1 MASVRNSGSASSV
14 WSIWSWRRPTDSIRF
29 GFSHHEMYR
38 LWSFWD
44 GGGGL
49 SPISKPHDYYQSQGE
64 CTVRN
69 PPGKEIYRKGN
80 HSIFEVRLISN
91 DLSKIVKYFLRQD
104 SSGGW
109 EGPQAVLPKP
119 VPPGQAVPRPQD
131 PLLRRWAF
139 HFLHSLRGGQVA
151 GVLKLWN
158 NLNLGTPQI
167 WLPHCGV
174 LFQRERKPWWKQCCL
189 YSHLAP
195 IPGSMPSLIT
205 LWLLIFSLIYLWGP
219 GLF

>member
-1 MASVRNSGSASSV
+1 M
-14 WSIWSWRRPTDSIRF
+14 
-29 GFSHHEMYR
+29 
-38 LWSFWD
+38 
-44 GGGGL
+44 
-49 SPISKPHDYYQSQGE
+49 
-64 CTVRN
+64 RN

-91 DLSKIVKYFLRQD
+91 DLSKIVKYFLRHD

-109 EGPQAVLPKP
+109 EGPQAVLPEP

-174 LFQRERKPWWKQCCL
+174 LFQGERKPWWKQCCL

-205 LWLLIFSLIYLWGP
+205 LWLLIFSLISLKLHLYPFQRKGYGKL
-219 GLF
+219 LIAFSYELSKMEQVATSSQHRSFLNC